1 MHKYTLLL
9 LNIYIYISHWKEK
22 GIYPYIQLYRD
33 RSNPFY
39 LATFFFFSFFKPT
52 VSSSLSIHIQPTMS
66 YEKPIRKPQ
75 VPPGLDEF
83 EPNRLHAGL
92 NDLQAAKGA
101 HRLVYTHPS
110 EDVDKLNST
119 DRVRRN
125 KVAREHG
132 RLPALTIKKEF
143 NNNGLQEA
151 DPLSS
156 FVTAQPIKRSW
167 MNAKGEEYILQTSI
181 NDNESRRVFPI
192 PRKHINKRFKEKL
205 QLEQY
210 TIEQKEIS
218 MNEKNEINENIV
230 KEIINDYSIDNIN
243 KHRFIDGDE
252 NGTEFLVNDV
262 VLSKWGKTWMMAKII
277 ELGNDKIKIN
287 YFGKNKEDDR
297 WVDDSNDK
305 LKKQVLILDRHK
317 AEERRGAFPKLG
329 DGVLVRVVPAKDAN
343 IYTAFGTGLLG
354 TCIKCLPQNDC
365 SVVKIEPNLLL
376 KEGFIGT
383 FANGWL
389 SIRYKDHFAQEK
401 CNFIHSTIRCLKEEE
416 EEE

>member
-1 MHKYTLLL
+1 
-9 LNIYIYISHWKEK
+9 
-22 GIYPYIQLYRD
+22 
-33 RSNPFY
+33 
-39 LATFFFFSFFKPT
+39 
-52 VSSSLSIHIQPTMS
+52 MS

-192 PRKHINKRFKEKL
+192 PRKNINKRFKEKL

-218 MNEKNEINENIV
+218 MNEKNEINDNIV
-230 KEIINDYSIDNIN
+230 KEITNDYSIDNIN

-252 NGTEFLVNDV
+252 NGSTEFLVNDV

-401 CNFIHSTIRCLKEEE
+401 CNFIHSTIRCLKEEVE
-416 EEE
+416 EEEIVDPEEKTEKKEKRGENEVTHNK